1 MYAIIEDSGS
11 QRQVAQGDQILVDLR
26 GQGNAQ
32 VGDKVTFDKVLVV
45 GEVGGSA
52 KLGQPYVAGASVE
65 GEVIDP
71 LVKGEKIDVWK
82 FREKKAWQ
90 RKQGHR
96 QKYTM
101 VKVTAIKG

>member
-11 QRQVAQGDQILVDLR
+11 QRKVVQGDQILVDLR
-26 GQGNAQ
+26 NEGTAKP
-32 VGDKVTFDKVLVV
+32 GDKVTFDKVLVV
-45 GEVGGSA
+45 GDLGGGA
-52 KLGQPYVAGASVE
+52 KLGQPYVAGATVE
-65 GEVIDP
+65 GEVVEA

>member
-11 QRQVAQGDQILVDLR
+11 QRKVAQGDQILVDLL
-26 GQGNAQ
+26 NAGE
-32 VGDKVTFDKVLVV
+32 VKPGDAVTFDKVLVV
-45 GEVGGSA
+45 GELGGGA
-52 KLGQPYVAGASVE
+52 KIGQPYVAGASVTA
-65 GEVIDP
+65 EVVDP

-101 VKVTAIKG
+101 VKVTAING

>member
-11 QRQVAQGDQILVDLR
+11 QRKVAQGDQILVDLR
-26 GQGNAQ
+26 EQGNAKP
-32 VGDKVTFDKVLVV
+32 GDKVTFSKVLVV
-45 GEVGGSA
+45 GDVGGSA
-52 KLGQPYVAGASVE
+52 KIGAPYVSGATVE
-65 GEVIDP
+65 GEVVEAI
-71 LVKGEKIDVWK
+71 VQGEKIDVWR

-101 VKVTAIKG
+101 VKVTSIKG